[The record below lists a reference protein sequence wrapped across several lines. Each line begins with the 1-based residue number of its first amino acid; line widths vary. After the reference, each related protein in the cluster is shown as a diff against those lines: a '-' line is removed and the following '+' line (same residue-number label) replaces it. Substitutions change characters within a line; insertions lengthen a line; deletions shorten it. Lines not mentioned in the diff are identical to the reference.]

1 MTKLSLR
8 QAAAIAEAITQEH
21 KATDIETDHEFSE
34 HMDPRYQLDVAGAAL
49 TDTVTERY
57 HSLTAVY
64 ELRRLLG
71 KANAEHGIS
80 DILARLAFIQTVT
93 ATLAPVVKAELAP
106 SVETVTGNLDRIRQS
121 GNSYYSRY
129 SASVKTQA
137 LHELCEDQIAKLRQ
151 EKIKLKDRMLHL
163 NITNTVEPS
172 QETIDYLTKHKY
184 I

>member
-21 KATDIETDHEFSE
+21 NATAFEIAHEFSE
-34 HMDPRYQLDVAGAAL
+34 HMDPRGQLGVAGAAL
-49 TDTVTERY
+49 ADAVTERY
-57 HSLTAVY
+57 DSLSVVY
-64 ELRRLLG
+64 ELRSLLG

-80 DILARLAFIQTVT
+80 DILTRLAFIQAVT
-93 ATLAPVVKAELAP
+93 TTLAPVIKADLTP

-121 GNSYYSRY
+121 NNGYYSRY
-129 SASVKTQA
+129 SASVKTPA
-137 LHELCEDQIAKLRQ
+137 LHEFCEDQIAKLRQ

-163 NITNTVEPS
+163 NITHTVEPS
-172 QETIDYLTKHKY
+172 QATIDYLTKHKY

>member
-8 QAAAIAEAITQEH
+8 QAAAIAEAITQDH
-21 KATDIETDHEFSE
+21 KSAAVETEHEFSE
-34 HMDPRYQLDVAGAAL
+34 HMDPRQQLDEAGAAL
-49 TDTVTERY
+49 TDAVTDRY
-57 HSLTAVY
+57 HSLAAVY
-64 ELRRLLG
+64 DLRRLLG

-93 ATLAPVVKAELAP
+93 TTLTPVVKAELAP

-121 GNSYYSRY
+121 NNGYYSRY
-129 SASVKTQA
+129 SASAKPQA